1 MQTGLSTKELP
12 ENPASKPV
20 ANERW
25 EAFLAANPRGQFQ
38 QSWRWAEV
46 KVAEGW
52 QGVLETWP
60 AGAENLAGGFLM
72 LIKLTRLGR
81 VGFVNK
87 GPVLREE
94 TVAELAKAL
103 AAIQRVAR
111 EQHLRAVI
119 LQLPDGSQI
128 APELLWQQGVGK
140 SPVPGILDA
149 TLVADVAGGPV
160 AVEARMS
167 RKAKQHSRFA
177 QKSGVKVVECGREG
191 LPIFFELMLG
201 SCRRQGVSPNPGR
214 LDLLERLW
222 DVWFPE
228 VRLLLARY
236 QSQWV
241 AGLLL
246 LRFNR
251 RCTFWKKGWNEA
263 CPELHA
269 NAFLN
274 HHAMLM
280 AAEWQ
285 CDEVDFVGMDRSL
298 ALRWRENKPME
309 EVLAKSR
316 YAFNLR
322 LGARPR
328 ILPQAHLYLP
338 SHAWRWVADRL
349 LGCPKLG
356 RWLMRR
362 MGG

>member
-1 MQTGLSTKELP
+1 
-12 ENPASKPV
+12 
-20 ANERW
+20 
-25 EAFLAANPRGQFQ
+25 
-38 QSWRWAEV
+38 
-46 KVAEGW
+46 
-52 QGVLETWP
+52 
-60 AGAENLAGGFLM
+60 LAGGFLM
-72 LIKLTRLGR
+72 LIKPTRLGR

-94 TVAELAKAL
+94 TDAELAKAL
-103 AAIQRVAR
+103 ASIQRVAR
-111 EQHLRAVI
+111 EQHLRAVT

-128 APELLWQQGVGK
+128 APGLLWRQGFGK
-140 SPVPGILDA
+140 SPVPGVLDA
-149 TLVADVAGGPV
+149 TLVADVTGGPE
-160 AVEARMS
+160 AIEARMS

-177 QKSGVKVVECGREG
+177 QKAGVEVVECGRET

-201 SCRRQGVSPNPGR
+201 SCHRQGVTPNPSR
-214 LDLLERLW
+214 LELVEHLW

-236 QSQWV
+236 QGQWV

-246 LRFNR
+246 IRFNR

-263 CPELHA
+263 CPGLHA

-274 HHAMLM
+274 HRAMLL
-280 AAEWQ
+280 AADWQ

-298 ALRWRENKPME
+298 ALRWQEHEPME
-309 EVLAKSR
+309 EALAKSR

-328 ILPQAHLYLP
+328 ILPPALLYLP
-338 SHAWRWVADRL
+338 GRARRWVADRL

-356 RWLMRR
+356 LWLARR